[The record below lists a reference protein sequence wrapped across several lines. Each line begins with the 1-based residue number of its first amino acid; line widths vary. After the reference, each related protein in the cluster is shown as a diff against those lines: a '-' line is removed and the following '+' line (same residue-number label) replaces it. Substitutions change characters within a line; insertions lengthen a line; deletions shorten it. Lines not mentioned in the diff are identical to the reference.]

1 MTEQSKS
8 TKPFELEKAGNI
20 FYFLLPVFDLVRA
33 NGHNLYMKH
42 LPGPAR
48 SKHNQGRPRKDIR
61 GCLQDFKNSKSI

>member
-20 FYFLLPVFDLVRA
+20 FYSLLPVFDLVRA

-42 LPGPAR
+42 LPGPA
-48 SKHNQGRPRKDIR
+48 
-61 GCLQDFKNSKSI
+61 

>member
-20 FYFLLPVFDLVRA
+20 FYSLLPVFDLVRA

-48 SKHNQGRPRKDIR
+48 SKQSGEARYGHR
-61 GCLQDFKNSKSI
+61 GCLRDFKNSKSV